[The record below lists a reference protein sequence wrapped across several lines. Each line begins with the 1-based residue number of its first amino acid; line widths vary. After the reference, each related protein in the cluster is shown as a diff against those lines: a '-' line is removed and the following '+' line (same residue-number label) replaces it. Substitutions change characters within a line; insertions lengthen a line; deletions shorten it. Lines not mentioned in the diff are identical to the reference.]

1 MKLKVLWLE
10 EIKLPFTHK
19 KNFYFCLAKLK
30 PVILSK
36 AHKRKILKSQKEAEL
51 FTKGVLSNTV
61 NEPGR

>member
-10 EIKLPFTHK
+10 EIKLPFTQK
-19 KNFYFCLAKLK
+19 IFYFCLEKLK

-36 AHKRKILKSQKEAEL
+36 AYKRKILKSQKEAEL
-51 FTKGVLSNTV
+51 FTKSVLSNTV